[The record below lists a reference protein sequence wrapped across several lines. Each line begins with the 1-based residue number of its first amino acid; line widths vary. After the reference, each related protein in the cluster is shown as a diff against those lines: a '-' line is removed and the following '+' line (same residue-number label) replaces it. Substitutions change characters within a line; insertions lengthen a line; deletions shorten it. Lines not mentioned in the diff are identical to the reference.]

1 VAAAPTRALDSDVLL
16 VLAPL
21 LLYALGA
28 FVEAALDGPADDDWA
43 PAALF
48 RRLLLGL
55 LLAGWVGVTLAELGR
70 FSAAALGALVAVA
83 VALLGT
89 WLAARPSGAAR
100 DRAGLAVG
108 RSGAVRD
115 LAGADVRQCGGVRAL
130 ARAVATRGRGAP
142 RGELLALVGVLAL
155 AGALFGQPGEDVL
168 GARDPG
174 IYFATGVAIARQ
186 GAVLQD
192 DPALR
197 ALAADLGDVSINYWL
212 FQSVH
217 GWPLRF
223 PGQLF
228 VRDLAQGVVEPGFLP
243 WYPLWI
249 ATAVDVGGLEAGLW
263 VNPLLAMLALLAVYC
278 TARLL
283 LGPLAAALGAA
294 LLAVNLGQVWFA
306 RYTMAEPAA
315 QLLVW
320 TGLYALAAAYRRP
333 SATLGLLAGLAWGSA
348 LLARVDTVLL
358 VPPVAAYFVWQTRAP
373 ARRRGALVALGV
385 LGLLALQFALH
396 AWRLAPGYHSMVF
409 SRATLAVAAGGVALV
424 LVLAAGAWLL
434 TFAPRGT
441 GRDWR
446 PAVVLGG
453 LALAAAFAYLVRPL
467 LPLPPLSGEA
477 AELEA
482 AARESLVRLGW
493 YVTPLGLVLALT
505 GVGGLLRRERWRPA
519 LPLLG
524 LLALSLAFY
533 LPNPLVSSDQ
543 PWAVRR
549 YLPLVLPGL
558 CLLAAYGSVASAAWL
573 AGVVRA
579 GSLRGQEATDA
590 AQLAGSPHPPGDAVG
605 GAGVSPLANGAGR
618 RCWASRL
625 LAVALCLAVGWG
637 EWQATEPIALY
648 REHAGALRQVEALAA
663 LVPPDAIVLF
673 PRSSDGMRLSL
684 PLHYLGRRPA
694 FVLPAEGPDEGILAV
709 VRRWRARGQAVV
721 WVVPLGTRFPTPPGM
736 RFVPAGLFSF
746 EVPQLERPLDRL
758 PRAAEPLHFPLQLY
772 RVELAPE
779 EAR

>member
-1 VAAAPTRALDSDVLL
+1 VLL

-28 FVEAALDGPADDDWA
+28 LVEAALDCPADEDWA
-43 PAALF
+43 PAVLF

-55 LLAGWVGVTLAELGR
+55 LLAGWAGVTLAEVRR
-70 FSAAALGALVAVA
+70 FSAGALGVLVVGA
-83 VALLGT
+83 VALLAAWHLVRRPGRVRE
-89 WLAARPSGAAR
+89 LA
-100 DRAGLAVG
+100 
-108 RSGAVRD
+108 RD
-115 LAGADVRQCGGVRAL
+115 LARRRGGALAL
-130 ARAVATRGRGAP
+130 ARAVAPPDRWTP
-142 RGELLALVGVLAL
+142 RGELVALVGLLAL
-155 AGALFGQPGEDVL
+155 AAALFGRPGEDVL

-174 IYFATGVAIARQ
+174 IYFATGAAIAHQ
-186 GAVLQD
+186 GGVLQD

-197 ALAADLGDVSINYWL
+197 ALAADLGDASLNYWL

-228 VRDLAQGVVEPGFLP
+228 VRDLSQGVVEPGFLP
-243 WYPLWI
+243 WYPVWI
-249 ATAVDVGGLEAGLW
+249 AAAVDAGGLAAGLW
-263 VNPLLAMLALLAVYC
+263 VNPLLATLALLAVYC

-283 LGPLAAALGAA
+283 VGPLAAALGTA

-320 TGLYALAAAYRRP
+320 TGLYALVAAYRRQ

-358 VPPVAAYFVWQTRAP
+358 VPAVAAYLVWQARAP
-373 ARRRGALVALGV
+373 ARRRGALVALAA
-385 LGLLALQFALH
+385 LGLLAVQFALH

-424 LVLAAGAWLL
+424 LLLAAGAWLL
-434 TFAPRGT
+434 TFVPRGT

-446 PAVVLGG
+446 PAAALGG
-453 LALAAAFAYLVRPL
+453 IALVALFAYLVRPL
-467 LPLPPLSGEA
+467 LALPPLSGEA
-477 AELEA
+477 AELET
-482 AARESLVRLGW
+482 AARDSLVRLGW
-493 YVTPLGLVLALT
+493 YVTPLGLVLALA
-505 GVGGLLRRERWRPA
+505 GVGGLLRSARWRPA

-533 LPNPLVSSDQ
+533 LPNPLVSSDH

-558 CLLAAYGSVASAAWL
+558 SLLAAYGSVASATWL
-573 AGVVRA
+573 AGVLRA
-579 GSLRGQEATDA
+579 GSLQRPEARGASKPTGA
-590 AQLAGSPHPPGDAVG
+590 ASPPSNAPS
-605 GAGVSPLANGAGR
+605 GAGTSRIAPGAGH
-618 RCWASRL
+618 RCWASPT
-625 LAVALCLAVGWG
+625 LAVALCLAVAWG
-637 EWQATEPIALY
+637 EWQATAPIALY

-684 PLHYLGRRPA
+684 PLHYLGGRPA
-694 FVLPAEGPDEGILAV
+694 FVLPAEGPDEGVLAV

-736 RFVPAGLFSF
+736 RFVPAGLFTF
-746 EVPQLERPLDRL
+746 DVPQLERPLDRL
-758 PRAAEPLHFPLQLY
+758 PRAAEPLQFPLQLY
-772 RVELAPE
+772 RVEVAPE
-779 EAR
+779 PAH